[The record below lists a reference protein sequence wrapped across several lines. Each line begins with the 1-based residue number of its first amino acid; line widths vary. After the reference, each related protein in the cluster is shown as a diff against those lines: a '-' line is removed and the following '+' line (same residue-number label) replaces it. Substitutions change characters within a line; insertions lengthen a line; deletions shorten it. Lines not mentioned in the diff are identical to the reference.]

1 MNARRMAAVAEEDA
15 GVVEVTPRVTS
26 IESLFGS
33 GKGATAPED
42 AGEAV
47 RYERGALIYAVDGPV
62 GTLKHLVIDE
72 EMAEVKALVVRMTAK
87 NESVLVPPD
96 LVDRSAGGALLLN
109 VTREQF
115 AKGASRSPRFETRMF
130 TRASAEM
137 VGKVIPVVF
146 RGDAR
151 RSVASISRNHVE
163 TAASRD
169 AFPAALGERRSWKRL
184 FARG

>member
-1 MNARRMAAVAEEDA
+1 VNVRRTAVVAEDDA
-15 GVVEVTPRVTS
+15 GAAEATPRVAP
-26 IESLFGS
+26 IEYLFGP
-33 GKGATAPED
+33 GEAAPAD
-42 AGEAV
+42 AGEAI

-72 EMAEVKALVVRMTAK
+72 EMAEVKALVVRMSAK

-96 LVDRSAGGALLLN
+96 LVDRSAGDALLLN

-130 TRASAEM
+130 TRASAET
-137 VGKVIPVVF
+137 VGKIIPMVF

-151 RSVASISRNHVE
+151 RSVAGISRNRVE

-169 AFPAALGERRSWKRL
+169 ALPTAPSERRSWKRL